1 MLVKEIMTKEVVTIR
16 PEATLAEVVRL
27 LKQHRINGVPVVTAG
42 GVLVGIITMS
52 DLLRLLRDIN
62 FWNKV
67 EQIKPELSIKDAFLK
82 DKEQAIVEK
91 KMTHGVI
98 TVTEEET
105 VERVLD
111 LMSTRNI
118 HTIPVMRDDKLVGIV
133 GAMDIV
139 SLNFLPRC

>member
-16 PEATLAEVVRL
+16 PEATLAEAVRF
-27 LKQHRINGVPVVTAG
+27 LKQHRINGIPVVTDG

-67 EQIKPELSIKDAFLK
+67 EQARPELSIKDAFLK

-91 KMTHGVI
+91 KMTHGVV
-98 TVTEEET
+98 TVKENEM

-118 HTIPVMRDDKLVGIV
+118 HTIPVMRDDKLAGIV

-139 SLNFLPRC
+139 SLNFLLR

>member
-16 PEATLAEVVRL
+16 PEATLAEVVKL
-27 LKQHRINGVPVVTAG
+27 LKQYRINGVPVVTVG

-67 EQIKPELSIKDAFLK
+67 EQVKPELSVKDAFLK

-98 TVTEEET
+98 TVTEDES

-139 SLNFLPRC
+139 SLNFLPR

>member
-1 MLVKEIMTKEVVTIR
+1 MLVKDIMTKEVITVK
-16 PEATLAEVVRL
+16 PEDTLAQVVRL
-27 LKQHRINGVPVVTAG
+27 LKQYRINGVPVVAQG

-62 FWNKV
+62 YWDKV
-67 EQIKPELSIKDAFLK
+67 EQVRPGLSIKDAFLK

-98 TVTEEET
+98 TVTENET
-105 VERVLD
+105 VERVTD

-118 HTIPVMRDDKLVGIV
+118 HTIPVMRDDKLVGII

-139 SLNFLPRC
+139 SLNFLPR

>member
-1 MLVKEIMTKEVVTIR
+1 MTKEVITVK
-16 PEATLAEVVRL
+16 PEDTLAQVVRL
-27 LKQHRINGVPVVTAG
+27 LKQYRINGVPVVAQG

-62 FWNKV
+62 YWDKV
-67 EQIKPELSIKDAFLK
+67 EQVRPGLSIKDAFLK

-98 TVTEEET
+98 TVTENET
-105 VERVLD
+105 VERVTD

-118 HTIPVMRDDKLVGIV
+118 HTIPVMRDDKLVGII

-139 SLNFLPRC
+139 SLNFLPR

>member
-1 MLVKEIMTKEVVTIR
+1 MLVKDIMTKEVVTIR
-16 PEATLAEVVRL
+16 PEVTLAEVVRL

-67 EQIKPELSIKDAFLK
+67 EQARPELSVKDAFLK

-91 KMTHGVI
+91 KMTHDVI
-98 TVTEEET
+98 TVAEDET

-118 HTIPVMRDDKLVGIV
+118 HTIPVMREDKLVGIV

-139 SLNFLPRC
+139 SLNFLPG

>member
-1 MLVKEIMTKEVVTIR
+1 MQVKEIMTKEVVTIR

-67 EQIKPELSIKDAFLK
+67 EQARPELSVKDAFLK

-98 TVTEEET
+98 TVAEDET

-118 HTIPVMRDDKLVGIV
+118 HTIPVMREDKLVGIV

-139 SLNFLPRC
+139 SLNFLPR

>member
-16 PEATLAEVVRL
+16 PEVTLAEVVRL
-27 LKQHRINGVPVVTAG
+27 LKQHRINGVPVVTVG

-62 FWNKV
+62 FWDKV
-67 EQIKPELSIKDAFLK
+67 EQIKPELSVKDAFLK
-82 DKEQAIVEK
+82 DKEKAIVEK

-98 TVTEEET
+98 TVTEDET

-139 SLNFLPRC
+139 SLNFLPR